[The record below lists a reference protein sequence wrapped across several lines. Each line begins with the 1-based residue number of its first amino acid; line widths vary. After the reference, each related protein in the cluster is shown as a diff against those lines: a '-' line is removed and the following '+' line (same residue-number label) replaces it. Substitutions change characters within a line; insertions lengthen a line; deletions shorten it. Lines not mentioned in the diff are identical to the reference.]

1 MLDKLPAQ
9 RPPVRRS
16 VQSRNPLE
24 DQGHQTSQSGAGVEA
39 AQTVCD
45 NLTGLAQDMCW
56 AIIFGR

>member
-9 RPPVRRS
+9 RPPVRRTP
-16 VQSRNPLE
+16 QLHNALK

-45 NLTGLAQDMCW
+45 NLTGMAQDICW